1 MPFMDGTGPLG
12 NGPGAGRG
20 RGMCGGAR
28 RGVGQGTGLGR
39 ATGRGMGFRQQQ
51 RNVAVPDQKAV
62 LEQQATS
69 MERQLDRIKQQLSSL
84 GTDHASR

>member
-1 MPFMDGTGPLG
+1 
-12 NGPGAGRG
+12 
-20 RGMCGGAR
+20 
-28 RGVGQGTGLGR
+28 
-39 ATGRGMGFRQQQ
+39 MGFRQQQ
-51 RNVAVPDQKAV
+51 LHVVVPNQKAV